1 MGHPYWPLFDLR
13 VRTPRLE
20 LRLVDDELA
29 VELAAVV
36 AAGVHDPATMPFTV
50 PWTDLEPP
58 RLQRNSLQHWWRSR
72 AEWTPEKWSLPL
84 AVVRDGVVVGVQ
96 DVNGERFA
104 TLRAVNTGSW
114 LGRAHQGKG
123 IGKEMRA
130 AVLHLAF
137 DGLGAVMAYSGAYED
152 NAPSR
157 AVSRALGYEENGDVI
172 AIRRDKPDRIVNLK
186 LPREKWQRRDDI
198 TIEHLEPCLELF
210 GIG

>member
-29 VELAAVV
+29 VELAALV
-36 AAGVHDPATMPFTV
+36 GKGIHDPEFMPFTT

-58 RLQRNSLQHWWRSR
+58 LLQRNALQYWWHVRSQ
-72 AEWTPEKWSLPL
+72 WKPENWALSM
-84 AVVRDGVVVGVQ
+84 AVLHEGQAVGIQ
-96 DVNGERFA
+96 DVLAERFA
-104 TLRAVNTGSW
+104 TLRTVNTGSW
-114 LGRAHQGKG
+114 LGRAHQGQG

-137 DGLGAVMAYSGAYED
+137 EGLGAVMAYSGAYED
-152 NAPSR
+152 NAASR
-157 AVSRALGYEENGDVI
+157 GVSRALGYEENGDVI
-172 AIRRDKPDRIVNLK
+172 AIRRDKAGRIINLK

-198 TIEHLEPCLELF
+198 TIEHLEPCLEMF